1 MDAVTDVTR
10 LTPIALA
17 VAGMAL
23 FIIAAA
29 AGNNALYGTADL
41 LVGAALALFALWPQ
55 PAGVRSA
62 LAVRGGLTVAAVAAI
77 IDGLLT
83 ISHRVGPATT
93 VLTLVLVAGV
103 AVAVLG
109 RGVRA

>member
-10 LTPIALA
+10 LTPIVLA

-41 LVGAALALFALWPQ
+41 LDRKSV
-55 PAGVRSA
+55 V
-62 LAVRGGLTVAAVAAI
+62 
-77 IDGLLT
+77 
-83 ISHRVGPATT
+83 
-93 VLTLVLVAGV
+93 
-103 AVAVLG
+103 
-109 RGVRA
+109 